1 MLGLGVF
8 LLFVSLYCLS
18 IFFQSIIIERVET
31 YNLCFLQSVQGTSI
45 FAPVHFFFFVHALG
59 GSRRCSPLRTVRR
72 LGTLKEKPLWSRL
85 EHLHLQTLTALLAGG
100 SSGRKKGSGVEREGN
115 PFNHPNKQQQGLQ
128 EWHIAPLLTIAII
141 H

>member
-1 MLGLGVF
+1 M
-8 LLFVSLYCLS
+8 
-18 IFFQSIIIERVET
+18 ET

-45 FAPVHFFFFVHALG
+45 FAPVHFFFLSMPLEG
-59 GSRRCSPLRTVRR
+59 GSPLRTVRR